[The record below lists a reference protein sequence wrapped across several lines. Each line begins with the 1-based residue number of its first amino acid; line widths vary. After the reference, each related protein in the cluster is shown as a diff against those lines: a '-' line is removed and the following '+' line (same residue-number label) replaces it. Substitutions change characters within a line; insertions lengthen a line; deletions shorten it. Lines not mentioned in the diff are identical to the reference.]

1 MTTSSY
7 ERQRMVDLYADTVWR
22 IALSRT
28 RDKNAAEEVFQETFL
43 RLFEK
48 DPDFREDE
56 HVKAWLIR
64 TTLICCKRYKI
75 AALQNNTLT
84 LEEVGEIAAIPEE
97 RKGLYQAILRL
108 PDKYRIPIQLYYI
121 EEIPAD
127 ECAKLLG
134 LRPSSFRSRLC
145 RGKAELKSILKGE
158 GIDV

>member
-1 MTTSSY
+1 MTTQY
-7 ERQRMVDLYADTVWR
+7 DRQRMVDLFADTVWR

-28 RDKNAAEEVFQETFL
+28 RDEESAKEIFQDTFL
-43 RLFEK
+43 CLFEK
-48 DPDFREDE
+48 EREFREDE

-64 TTLICCKRYKI
+64 TTLNLCKRYKI
-75 AALQNNTLT
+75 AALQNSTLT
-84 LEEVGEIAAIPEE
+84 LEEVGELSYIPEE

-108 PDKYRIPIQLYYI
+108 PAKYRIPIQLYYI

>member
-48 DPDFREDE
+48 NPDFREDE

-75 AALQNNTLT
+75 ATLQNNTLT
-84 LEEVGEIAAIPEE
+84 LEEVGKIAAIPEE

-108 PDKYRIPIQLYYI
+108 PAKYRIPIQLYYI
-121 EEIPAD
+121 EEIPAE
-127 ECAKLLG
+127 ECAKMLG

-145 RGKAELKSILKGE
+145 RGKAELKSILNGE
-158 GIDV
+158 GINV

>member
-1 MTTSSY
+1 MTTSLY
-7 ERQRMVDLYADTVWR
+7 DRQHMVDLFADTVWR

-28 RDKNAAEEVFQETFL
+28 RDEEAAKEVFQDTFL
-43 RLFEK
+43 CLFEK
-48 DPDFREDE
+48 EREFREDE

-64 TTLICCKRYKI
+64 TTLNLCKRYKI
-75 AALQNNTLT
+75 AALQNSTLT
-84 LEEVGEIAAIPEE
+84 LEEVGELSYIPEE

-108 PDKYRIPIQLYYI
+108 PAKYRIPIQLYYI

-145 RGKAELKSILKGE
+145 RGKAELKEILKGE

>member
-1 MTTSSY
+1 MTPTY
-7 ERQRMVDLYADTVWR
+7 DRQRIVDLYADTIWR

-28 RDKNAAEEVFQETFL
+28 RDEEAAKEIFQETFL
-43 RLFEK
+43 HLFEK
-48 DPDFREDE
+48 EREFREDE

-64 TTLICCKRYKI
+64 TTLNCCKRYKI
-75 AALQNNTLT
+75 AALKNHTLT
-84 LEEVGEIAAIPEE
+84 LEEVGELSYIPEE

-108 PDKYRIPIQLYYI
+108 PAKYRIPIQLYYI
-121 EEIPAD
+121 EEIPA
-127 ECAKLLG
+127 EQCAKMLG

>member
-1 MTTSSY
+1 MTTSQY
-7 ERQRMVDLYADTVWR
+7 DRQRMVDLYADTVWR

-28 RDKNAAEEVFQETFL
+28 REEEAAKEVFQETFL
-43 RLFEK
+43 HLFEK
-48 DPDFREDE
+48 EREFREDE

-64 TTLICCKRYKI
+64 TALNCCKQYKF
-75 AALQNNTLT
+75 AALKHATLT
-84 LEEVGEIAAIPEE
+84 LEEVGELSYIPEE

-108 PDKYRIPIQLYYI
+108 PAKYRIPIQLYYI
-121 EEIPAD
+121 EEIPAE

>member
-1 MTTSSY
+1 MTTQY
-7 ERQRMVDLYADTVWR
+7 DRQRMVDLFADTVWR

-28 RDKNAAEEVFQETFL
+28 RDEESAKEIFQESFL
-43 RLFEK
+43 HLFEK
-48 DPDFREDE
+48 EREFREDE

-64 TTLICCKRYKI
+64 TTLNLCKRYKI
-75 AALQNNTLT
+75 AALQNRTLT
-84 LEEVGEIAAIPEE
+84 LEEVGELSYIPEE

-108 PDKYRIPIQLYYI
+108 PAKYRIPIQLYYI
-121 EEIPAD
+121 EEIPA
-127 ECAKLLG
+127 EQCAKLLG

>member
-1 MTTSSY
+1 MTTQY
-7 ERQRMVDLYADTVWR
+7 DRQRMVDLFADTVWR

-28 RDKNAAEEVFQETFL
+28 RDEESAKEIFQDTFL
-43 RLFEK
+43 CLFEK
-48 DPDFREDE
+48 EREFREDE

-64 TTLICCKRYKI
+64 TTLNLCKRYKI

-84 LEEVGEIAAIPEE
+84 LEEVGELSYIPEE

-108 PDKYRIPIQLYYI
+108 PAKYRIPIQLYYI

>member
-1 MTTSSY
+1 MTTQY
-7 ERQRMVDLYADTVWR
+7 DRQRMVDLFADTVWR

-28 RDKNAAEEVFQETFL
+28 RDEESAKEIFQDTFL
-43 RLFEK
+43 CLFEK
-48 DPDFREDE
+48 EREFREDE

-64 TTLICCKRYKI
+64 TTLNLCKRYKI
-75 AALQNNTLT
+75 AALQNSTLT
-84 LEEVGEIAAIPEE
+84 LEEVGELSYIPEE

-108 PDKYRIPIQLYYI
+108 PAKYRIPIQLYYI
-121 EEIPAD
+121 EEIPA
-127 ECAKLLG
+127 EQCAKLLG